1 MISMLEDSRS
11 CTLVDSVG
19 EKVFILE
26 NGDPTEALSTW
37 QDNCFVSNHTT
48 MLYGIFIHFS
58 KGFSLTLN
66 KNGSSNTITFLRKR
80 FYFYNLKRK
89 KILTRKIAF

>member
-1 MISMLEDSRS
+1 M
-11 CTLVDSVG
+11 
-19 EKVFILE
+19 FILE

-66 KNGSSNTITFLRKR
+66 KNGSSNTIMYFPEKTFLLLQ
-80 FYFYNLKRK
+80 FEEEENFNEENCVLS
-89 KILTRKIAF
+89 IFQIEDN

>member
-1 MISMLEDSRS
+1 MLEDSRS